1 MLTDTAVAPVGVI
14 AGRLAENP
22 DVTILVVE
30 AGQHNEKLENTQMVG
45 GSAIS
50 DSALMD
56 PFISL
61 PCRGSKGFDSELDW
75 NIVTEPP
82 WVNNRRVK
90 LSRGRP

>member
-1 MLTDTAVAPVGVI
+1 MLTLRLYDANRHSGGTSGCVI

-56 PFISL
+56 PL
-61 PCRGSKGFDSELDW
+61 LAYHVVEGPRAL
-75 NIVTEPP
+75 T
-82 WVNNRRVK
+82 VN
-90 LSRGRP
+90 LIGTS